1 VAEKAENQPEQGQ
14 RESEKAGKI
23 DSSPGPKKDPPREI
37 GGRKGPDPTRYGDW
51 EKGGRC
57 IDF

>member
-1 VAEKAENQPEQGQ
+1 MSKTDPSSNENLSESGADEATEDTQP
-14 RESEKAGKI
+14 SE
-23 DSSPGPKKDPPREI
+23 DRPKEI

>member
-1 VAEKAENQPEQGQ
+1 MSEEPKNKNNDPAPSDRAVADKPAEKA
-14 RESEKAGKI
+14 R
-23 DSSPGPKKDPPREI
+23 PKEI
-37 GGRKGPDPTRYGDW
+37 GGREGPDATRYGDW

>member
-1 VAEKAENQPEQGQ
+1 MTKT
-14 RESEKAGKI
+14 
-23 DSSPGPKKDPPREI
+23 DPPNDNTSDESGHDDNADHKPSPQERPKEI
-37 GGRKGPDPTRYGDW
+37 GGREGPDPTLYGDW

>member
-1 VAEKAENQPEQGQ
+1 MSKTDPSSKDDVTGSAPDDTASEEQS
-14 RESEKAGKI
+14 SEAR
-23 DSSPGPKKDPPREI
+23 PKEI
-37 GGRKGPDPTRYGDW
+37 GGREGPDPTRYGDW